1 MSDMNTHDFID
12 NINTVTLQKMVFVF
26 NALQNGWIVEKK
38 NNLYIFNKKH
48 EGQKEIY
55 LDNYLKQFINK
66 NLDINSIMV
75 NK

>member
-1 MSDMNTHDFID
+1 
-12 NINTVTLQKMVFVF
+12 MVFVF